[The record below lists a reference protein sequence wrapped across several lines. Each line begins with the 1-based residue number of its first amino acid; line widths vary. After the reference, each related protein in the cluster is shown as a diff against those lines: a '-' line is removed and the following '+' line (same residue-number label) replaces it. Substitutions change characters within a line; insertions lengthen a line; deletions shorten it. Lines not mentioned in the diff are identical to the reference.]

1 MTADQLS
8 YLIFGIA
15 VIISIVIDLGL
26 FSKKNQVAS
35 IKSATYQSIFWVIIS
50 LAYFGVLW
58 YEEGRDISIQYLSAY
73 LMEKSLSIDNIFVF
87 VIIFSSFRI
96 KEQYIGRALFYGV
109 LMAIVFR
116 VIFITIGVALIAR
129 FEWILYIFGAFL
141 LYTGFKMFFSSSEDE
156 FKPQASRLYRIM
168 RSYLRYTDE
177 EPEGRYIIWK
187 KNKAY
192 FTRLSLV
199 IIFLGFTD
207 IVFALD
213 SIPAVFAISSHK
225 LVIYTSNIFA
235 VLGLRALFFMLR
247 GAASKFDY
255 LQQGVSVVLVFIGIK
270 MLIAYFDIHIPTLL
284 SFGFIIFSI
293 TASILY
299 SIYHNHKQSKLEEME
314 DQIEE

>member
-26 FSKKNQVAS
+26 FSKKDQVAS
-35 IKSATYQSIFWVIIS
+35 IKSSTYQSIFWVAIS

-58 YEEGRDISIQYLSAY
+58 YEEGKDLSIQYLSAY

-96 KEQYIGRALFYGV
+96 KEEYIGRALFYGV

-129 FEWILYIFGAFL
+129 FEWVLYIFGAFL
-141 LYTGFKMFFSSSEDE
+141 LYTGFKMFFSNSEDE
-156 FKPQASRLYRIM
+156 FKPQESKLYKIM

-187 KNKAY
+187 KKKAY
-192 FTRLSLV
+192 VTRLALV

-207 IVFALD
+207 IIFALD
-213 SIPAVFAISSHK
+213 SIPAVFAISSNK

-270 MLIAYFDIHIPTLL
+270 MLIAYFDIHIPTLI
-284 SFGFIIFSI
+284 SFGFIILSI
-293 TASILY
+293 TTSILY
-299 SIYHNHKQSKLEEME
+299 SIYHNRKQSKLEKME
-314 DQIEE
+314 ERIEE